1 MPFQLF
7 QKIRNTIEQVVGG
20 GRGVDEELYEE
31 LEASLIQADINV
43 QTTQRL
49 IGALRRAVE
58 EEGIRSIQQAVEAL
72 KREMVAILEVG
83 DPSTMGLKEA
93 SLPPTLYLVVG
104 VNGVGKTTTIAKIAH
119 MLQSRGKRVILAA
132 GDTFRAAAIDQLA
145 EWAQR
150 TGTDLVRHREGA
162 DPSAVIYDAIRAARA
177 RSVDYVIADTA
188 GRLHTRSN
196 LMEEL
201 RKIHRVAERE
211 LERVPDEVLLV
222 LDATTGQNAISQAKL
237 FMKYIPITGIVLTKL
252 DGTARGGIVLSIAD
266 DLKLPIKLVGT
277 GERLEALEE
286 FNARRFVD
294 RLLEV

>member
-119 MLQSRGKRVILAA
+119 MLQSRGKSVILAA